1 MLRIFDTIA
10 PAPTPHVP
18 PHASGP
24 RPLFSVMLPTFEP
37 DEKLLAALRSVLAQA
52 PPPALMQITV
62 VDDASTPGLTR
73 NLVRTADPEGRV
85 EVVEHKHR
93 LGLAGN
99 WNRSIDLARGELVH
113 LLHQDDYVRPGF
125 YAAIE
130 RGFRAAPSAGMAFCR
145 SQIVDGEGRTIKSS
159 SRLRWRPGLLAD
171 WLPMIGERQ
180 RIQTPSAV
188 VRRATYESLG
198 GFLPELCQTVD
209 WEMWVRIA
217 AAYPVWYEPRCLAVY
232 RRHPSNESTR
242 LFESGAVWPD
252 VLRALEINARSLPE
266 SCRNATLQASARWHA
281 ASALRTAERLLAR
294 GAIEQAAVTVE
305 HVPAMMR
312 LIGSDEPTRFVQ
324 RRLSDMRA
332 RIARSVRR
340 AA

>member
-1 MLRIFDTIA
+1 
-10 PAPTPHVP
+10 
-18 PHASGP
+18 
-24 RPLFSVMLPTFEP
+24 
-37 DEKLLAALRSVLAQA
+37 
-52 PPPALMQITV
+52 
-62 VDDASTPGLTR
+62 
-73 NLVRTADPEGRV
+73 
-85 EVVEHKHR
+85 
-93 LGLAGN
+93 
-99 WNRSIDLARGELVH
+99 
-113 LLHQDDYVRPGF
+113 
-125 YAAIE
+125 
-130 RGFRAAPSAGMAFCR
+130 
-145 SQIVDGEGRTIKSS
+145 
-159 SRLRWRPGLLAD
+159 
-171 WLPMIGERQ
+171 
-180 RIQTPSAV
+180 
-188 VRRATYESLG
+188 
-198 GFLPELCQTVD
+198 
-209 WEMWVRIA
+209 MWVRIA